1 MNPLVQT
8 MYGALVMG
16 AFVIGLFFLRYWRE
30 TRDRLFAMFAL
41 AFWALGVNWFGLALL
56 ATTQEARTAFY
67 LLRLVAFALIIAA
80 IVDKNRSVRVQARD
94 APPGRPPSMPPPG
107 GRAAAARRAT

>member
-1 MNPLVQT
+1 MIELVQT

-16 AFVIGLFFLRYWRE
+16 SFVVGLFFLRYWRT

-41 AFWALGVNWFGLALL
+41 AFWALGVNWLGLALV

-67 LLRLVAFALIIAA
+67 LVRLVAFLLIIAA
-80 IVDKNRSVRVQARD
+80 IFDKNRSRRVVGRH
-94 APPGRPPSMPPPG
+94 APPSRPPSPPPG
-107 GRAAAARRAT
+107 DRTAA